1 MNPWIIATGL
11 GYFAYKAAQ
20 NPKNSCPP
28 ATGDIKLNTDNRQK
42 AIDFFAYGPPNP
54 SLPSKWYWKK
64 LASRW
69 NKKPTQEQIDETKT
83 MLCGNCGVFDVSP
96 AMLKCM
102 PRSYAP
108 DAYEE
113 AAMQSGAVLG
123 YCWAHNFKCA
133 STRTCATW
141 VQGPAINK
149 NARSPMNKK
158 G

>member
-42 AIDFFAYGPPNP
+42 AIDYFAYGPPNP

-149 NARSPMNKK
+149 NARSPMTRS
-158 G
+158 